1 MSVLSVSWEALL
13 KPRLTDIQGSDKNI
27 FQYLAPTIV
36 GSISTLSGL
45 ARPSIRAGMAV
56 GATPLRTIGSLSS
69 VRSTEPGVSEN

>member
-1 MSVLSVSWEALL
+1 MLSVSWEALL
-13 KPRLTDIQGSDKNI
+13 TPRLADLQVSDKNI
-27 FQYLAPTIV
+27 FQYLAPTTV

-56 GATPLRTIGSLSS
+56 GVTPLRTMGSLSS

>member
-1 MSVLSVSWEALL
+1 MLRVSWEALFT
-13 KPRLTDIQGSDKNI
+13 PRLTDIQGSDKNI

-45 ARPSIRAGMAV
+45 ARPSIRAGIAV
-56 GATPLRTIGSLSS
+56 EVTPLRTMGSLSS